1 MFFSAVQEKTADLQC
16 LFIVSHQSALFQW
29 VHCIILYILI
39 SAGLSDLT
47 DSFLPIEY
55 SLFYPV
61 KSGPSSSCLH
71 PLHRQLHGCGT
82 AVGQKRTS
90 AAVSRAAIVS
100 RIPKLQKN
108 RLKTAKRRWRKG
120 PGCDKLTLPLKG
132 LFFYVQKWTIHPPT
146 DSSHGC
152 VRLEIQAFPLRGRQ
166 KNPFYQEVP
175 IWGLKLP

>member
-47 DSFLPIEY
+47 DSFLPIKY

-61 KSGPSSSCLH
+61 KTGPSSFCLH

-146 DSSHGC
+146 DSGS
-152 VRLEIQAFPLRGRQ
+152 PLSGWRFKRFLYEGGKKIR
-166 KNPFYQEVP
+166 FIRRCRYED
-175 IWGLKLP
+175 

>member
-1 MFFSAVQEKTADLQC
+1 MRLPVIQYTPFLSADHSIFISYYIQPTAALCFSLPCREKTADLQC

-47 DSFLPIEY
+47 DSFLPIKY

-61 KSGPSSSCLH
+61 KSEPSSSCLH

-108 RLKTAKRRWRKG
+108 RLKTAKRR
-120 PGCDKLTLPLKG
+120 
-132 LFFYVQKWTIHPPT
+132 
-146 DSSHGC
+146 
-152 VRLEIQAFPLRGRQ
+152 
-166 KNPFYQEVP
+166 
-175 IWGLKLP
+175 